1 MPPNKR
7 YLPNVTDL
15 TLVKNE
21 MVKGQRIIVTAA
33 AGPRMAGR
41 HGIVLGSG
49 GTRHRLRVLL
59 DGSKGELTL
68 HARFVDVLNQ
78 NKPDQPAVEQ
88 QANAAE
94 KR

>member
-1 MPPNKR
+1 MPPPNKR
-7 YLPNVTDL
+7 YQPNGADL

-41 HGIVLGSG
+41 HGTVLGSG
-49 GTRHRLRVLL
+49 GTRHRLRVIL
-59 DGSKGELTL
+59 DGSKHEMTL

-78 NKPDQPAVEQ
+78 NEPGGEP
-88 QANAAE
+88 
-94 KR
+94 